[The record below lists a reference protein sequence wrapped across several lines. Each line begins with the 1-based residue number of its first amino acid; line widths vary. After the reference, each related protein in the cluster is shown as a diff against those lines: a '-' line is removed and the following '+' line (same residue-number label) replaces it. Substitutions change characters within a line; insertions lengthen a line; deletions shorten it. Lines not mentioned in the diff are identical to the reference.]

1 MKLLVSIAKLSEVG
15 AALRGGAD
23 IIDVKNPA
31 EGSLGANFPW
41 VIKEAKKI
49 ARKKT
54 LSAAIGDFDFRP
66 GTASLAALGAATA
79 GAEYVK
85 VGLKFSGAEPAR
97 EFLESVSKAVK
108 SIKGKKVVAAAY
120 ADYKRLD
127 TISPFELLDVA
138 PDAGVD
144 VVMVDTG
151 LKDGRTTFEFMS
163 DGKLAD
169 FVSEAREAGMK
180 TALAGC
186 LDIGHIPRI
195 KKISPDIIGVR
206 SCVCGGSRD
215 ADVREELVK
224 EFHRKLDE
232 KKRD

>member
-1 MKLLVSIAKLSEVG
+1 MKLLVSIAKPSEVCI
-15 AALRGGAD
+15 ALRGGAD
-23 IIDVKNPA
+23 IIDVKNPD

-41 VIKEAKKI
+41 VIAEAKKI
-49 ARKKT
+49 AKGST

-85 VGLKFSGAEPAR
+85 VGLKFDGTERAK
-97 EFLESVSKAVK
+97 EFLEHVSRAVK
-108 SIKGKKVVAAAY
+108 SVRGKKVVAAAY
-120 ADYKRLD
+120 ADHERLG

-138 PDAGVD
+138 LDAGVD

-151 LKDGRTTFEFMS
+151 LKDGQTTFEFMS
-163 DGKLAD
+163 DGELTD
-169 FVSEAREAGMK
+169 FVSGAREAGMK

-186 LDIGHIPRI
+186 LGIEHLPRI
-195 KKISPDIIGVR
+195 KKIAPDIVGVR
-206 SCVCGGSRD
+206 SCVCGGSRN
-215 ADVREELVK
+215 ADVKEELVK
-224 EFHRKLDE
+224 EFRRKLDE

>member
-1 MKLLVSIAKLSEVG
+1 MKLLVSIARPSECN

-23 IIDVKNPA
+23 ILDIKNPS

-41 VIKEAKKI
+41 VIAESKKI
-49 ARKKT
+49 ANGAT
-54 LSAAIGDFDFRP
+54 ISATIGDFDFRP

-85 VGLKFSGAEPAR
+85 VGLKFDGAAR
-97 EFLESVSKAVK
+97 AKEFLENVRRAVK
-108 SIKGKKVVAAAY
+108 SVKGKKVVAAAY
-120 ADYKRLD
+120 ADYKRLG
-127 TISPFELLDVA
+127 TIQPFELLDTA
-138 PDAGVD
+138 SDAGVD

-163 DGKLAD
+163 DGELAD
-169 FVSEAREAGMK
+169 FVSGAKEAGMK

-186 LDIGHIPRI
+186 LGIGHIPRL

-206 SCVCGGSRD
+206 SCVCGGSRN

-224 EFHRKLDE
+224 EFRKKLG
-232 KKRD
+232 